1 MNSVNLRIIIMF
13 VPVHDDLM
21 KEVEKI
27 RDLLEDTYVIS
38 GLTNN

>member
-1 MNSVNLRIIIMF
+1 MF